1 MKNPYSFAFRS
12 TDMVWSIHSSSYF
25 PGPACSIASHV
36 KMYRNVLYPQLL
48 RRVKCVSASCRENGL
63 FTKETLS
70 PSKNFSDMCEGRSG
84 VAGSFASAAQLIP
97 WSVTSRFWGS
107 RNVRPSMRNLIC
119 DMVQNRYP
127 KGRRRCTGKNRN
139 TIQAAKVDGLD
150 VGRSGRVLD
159 RYGSPGRRHRWLL
172 LMARYRGN
180 PCHFPAQVS
189 VQSFAGPWK
198 SVEDNF
204 HLSHRSAL
212 YKPPNPRRSCLSTLS
227 ICVSACRLFL
237 A

>member
-70 PSKNFSDMCEGRSG
+70 PSKNFSDTCEGRSG

-97 WSVTSRFWGS
+97 WSVTSRFRGS

-119 DMVQNRYP
+119 DMMQDRYT
-127 KGRRRCTGKNRN
+127 KEEGVALGRTRTQHKRQKWM
-139 TIQAAKVDGLD
+139 ASMLA
-150 VGRSGRVLD
+150 RSGRVLD
-159 RYGSPGRRHRWLL
+159 RYGSPGRRHRWLM

-180 PCHFPAQVS
+180 PCHFSAQVS
-189 VQSFAGPWK
+189 VQSFADPG
-198 SVEDNF
+198 ERRGQ
-204 HLSHRSAL
+204 LS
-212 YKPPNPRRSCLSTLS
+212 PVTLE
-227 ICVSACRLFL
+227 RLV
-237 A
+237 